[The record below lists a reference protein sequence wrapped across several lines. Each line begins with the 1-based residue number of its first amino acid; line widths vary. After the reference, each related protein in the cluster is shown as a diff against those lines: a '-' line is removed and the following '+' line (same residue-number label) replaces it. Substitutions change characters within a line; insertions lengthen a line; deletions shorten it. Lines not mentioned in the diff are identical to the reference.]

1 MHLRAVTFLLL
12 AAITLPVAG
21 VAPAAGQDRATQ
33 ERIIHDIETRGFSDV
48 TGLSRRGG
56 NYLFQARDLF
66 GNKVRVVMNIETG
79 EIVGL
84 SRVGPRT
91 K

>member
-1 MHLRAVTFLLL
+1 MRLRAVTLFLL
-12 AAITLPVAG
+12 AAIALPAADF
-21 VAPAAGQDRATQ
+21 APAAGQDRATQ
-33 ERIIHDIETRGFSDV
+33 QRIIHDIETRGFSDV

-84 SRVGPRT
+84 SRVRPRT